1 MIVLQNMGGIAPMMT
16 PASLSDRLAQ
26 QAENLVLYKGGVTPL
41 KDAVTV
47 ARPTKSGTKKS
58 IYRFGIGQ
66 PETQY
71 WFSWT
76 SDVRVVKGPIAS
88 DTTERTYFTGDGTPK
103 KTDMVLALQ
112 GGTSYPFAAYEMGV
126 PAPTLAPSLSNVPGA
141 GPATQESRAYVFTHV
156 TAWGEESAPSPA
168 AIATATASSIVQ
180 LTFTDTLP
188 SGQYNIDRRYIYRTV
203 TSSAGTNYY
212 WVGVVSSNEQTFID
226 NVPATGIG
234 EALMTLDW
242 DVPPADLD
250 GLVALPSG
258 ALCGFSGKQVCFSVP
273 NFPYAWPAKYRL
285 TTDYEIVAV
294 APMGQGVAVL
304 TTGYPYFIN
313 TGDPESAQ
321 MIRIEEEAP
330 CVSSR
335 SVVVVQGNV
344 MYASPSGLVS
354 LGQSGTDVVTKKMYD
369 REAWQALNP
378 ANLFAVKHDNK
389 YVAFDGNGGFILD
402 IDGNMTPHTVPATA
416 AYVDP
421 TTDNLYL
428 ASGVHIKRWN
438 SGAPLTATWKSKL
451 YVMPTPLNFS
461 CFQVKA
467 SSYADLT
474 FKMYVDGALKYSV
487 MVTGQSPM
495 RLPSGFLGRQYEFE
509 LTGTDEWYQCAIA
522 NSMTELKGI

>member
-1 MIVLQNMGGIAPMMT
+1 MIVLQNMGGIAPMIT
-16 PASLSDRLAQ
+16 PGGLSDRLAQ
-26 QAENLVLYKGGVTPL
+26 TAENLVLYKGGVTPL

-47 ARPTKSGTKKS
+47 ATPTKSGTKKS

-76 SDVRVVKGPIAS
+76 TDVRVAKGPIAS

-103 KTDMVLALQ
+103 KTDMTLALQ
-112 GGTSYPFAAYEMGV
+112 GGTSYPVAAYEMGV
-126 PAPTLAPSLSNVPGA
+126 PAPTIAPVITTINGS
-141 GPATQESRAYVFTHV
+141 GPATVESRAYVFTNV

-168 AIATATASSIVQ
+168 AISAASPGVVPK
-180 LTFTDTLP
+180 LTFTDTIP
-188 SGQYNIDRRYIYRTV
+188 SGQYNITKRYIYRTV

-212 WVGVVSSNEQTFID
+212 WIGEVPIATTEFVDQ
-226 NVPATGIG
+226 VPATGIG
-234 EALMTLDW
+234 EALLTLDW
-242 DVPPADLD
+242 DVPPADLA

-258 ALCGFSGKQVCFSVP
+258 AMCGFTGKQICFSVP

-285 TTDYEIVAV
+285 TADYEIVAV

-321 MIRIEEEAP
+321 MIRIDEEAP
-330 CVSSR
+330 CVSAR

-369 REAWQALNP
+369 RETWQALNP
-378 ANLFAVKHDNK
+378 SGLFAVKHDNK
-389 YVAFDGNGGFILD
+389 YVAFDGTGGFILD
-402 IDGNMTPHTVPATA
+402 IDGNLTPHKVPATA

-421 TTDNLYL
+421 TSDNLYI
-428 ASGVHIKRWN
+428 ASGITIKKWN
-438 SGAPLTATWKSKL
+438 HGTPLTATWKSKL
-451 YVMPTPLNFS
+451 YNLPVPMNFS

-467 SSYADLT
+467 SSYTDLT
-474 FKMYVDGALKYSV
+474 FRMYVDGALAYSV
-487 MVTGQSPM
+487 AVPSGKAM
-495 RLPSGFLGRQYEFE
+495 RLPSGFLGQQYEFE
-509 LTGTDEWYQCAIA
+509 LVGKDEWYLCAIA
-522 NSMTELKGI
+522 TSMTELKGV

>member
-1 MIVLQNMGGIAPMMT
+1 
-16 PASLSDRLAQ
+16 
-26 QAENLVLYKGGVTPL
+26 
-41 KDAVTV
+41 
-47 ARPTKSGTKKS
+47 
-58 IYRFGIGQ
+58 
-66 PETQY
+66 
-71 WFSWT
+71 
-76 SDVRVVKGPIAS
+76 
-88 DTTERTYFTGDGTPK
+88 
-103 KTDMVLALQ
+103 
-112 GGTSYPFAAYEMGV
+112 
-126 PAPTLAPSLSNVPGA
+126 
-141 GPATQESRAYVFTHV
+141 
-156 TAWGEESAPSPA
+156 
-168 AIATATASSIVQ
+168 
-180 LTFTDTLP
+180 
-188 SGQYNIDRRYIYRTV
+188 
-203 TSSAGTNYY
+203 
-212 WVGVVSSNEQTFID
+212 
-226 NVPATGIG
+226 
-234 EALMTLDW
+234 
-242 DVPPADLD
+242 
-250 GLVALPSG
+250 
-258 ALCGFSGKQVCFSVP
+258 
-273 NFPYAWPAKYRL
+273 
-285 TTDYEIVAV
+285 
-294 APMGQGVAVL
+294 
-304 TTGYPYFIN
+304 
-313 TGDPESAQ
+313 

-378 ANLFAVKHDNK
+378 ANMFAVKHDNK

>member
-26 QAENLVLYKGGVTPL
+26 TAENLVLYKGGVTPL

-47 ARPTKSGTKKS
+47 ATPTKSGTKKS

-76 SDVRVVKGPIAS
+76 TDVRVVKGPIAS

-103 KTDMVLALQ
+103 KTDFSRATQ
-112 GGTSYPFAAYEMGV
+112 GGSSYPMASYEMGV
-126 PAPTLAPSLSNVPGA
+126 PTPTQAPALSNVA
-141 GPATQESRAYVFTHV
+141 GTGPETDESRAYVYTYV
-156 TAWGEESAPSPA
+156 SAWGEESAPSPA
-168 AIATATASSIVQ
+168 AIGTATATSVIK
-180 LTFTDTLP
+180 LTMTGSVPT
-188 SGQYNIDRRYIYRTV
+188 GQYNLAKRYIYRTV
-203 TSSAGTNYY
+203 TSGAGTNYY
-212 WVGVVSSNEQTFID
+212 WVGEVPIGTTEFID
-226 NVPATGIG
+226 STPATGIG

-242 DVPPADLD
+242 DAPPSDLA

-285 TTDYEIVAV
+285 TADYEIVAV

-304 TTGYPYFIN
+304 TTGYPYFVN

-330 CVSSR
+330 CVSAR

-354 LGQSGTDVVTKKMYD
+354 FGQSGTDVVTKKMYD
-369 REAWQALNP
+369 REAWQAIGP

-389 YVAFDGNGGFILD
+389 YIAFDGAGGFILD
-402 IDGNMTPHTVPATA
+402 IDGNLTPHKVPATA

-428 ASGVHIKRWN
+428 ASGAYIKRWN
-438 SGAPLTATWKSKL
+438 SGASLTATWRSKL
-451 YVMPTPLNFS
+451 YVLPVPLNFS

-467 SSYADLT
+467 SSYANLT

-487 MVTGQSPM
+487 AVPSQSPM

-522 NSMTELKGI
+522 NSMTELKGV